1 MIYQSRTPPRSNAS
15 TQLHLGP
22 HFKHW
27 SNCNQKYSKQNQETN
42 TPMLCRFEKK
52 LLDSS
57 KTHHG
62 RINHQ
67 SSWICTWVIFQTI
80 QSLCDYQKILSQRE
94 KLRDLSIFSSLQT
107 DTKNNFYTEFSA
119 VTNWLAIYLI
129 DYRKYVFTSFV
140 PYSQLI
146 H

>member
-1 MIYQSRTPPRSNAS
+1 MIYQSRTPPRNNAS

-27 SNCNQKYSKQNQETN
+27 SNCNQKYSKQKQETN
-42 TPMLCRFEKK
+42 TPMLCRFDKM

-62 RINHQ
+62 RINYQ
-67 SSWICTWVIFQTI
+67 SSWICTWVIFQNI
-80 QSLCDYQKILSQRE
+80 QKLCDSQMALFQMENCVIYQISPEPKQILKIAFIQRFLLS
-94 KLRDLSIFSSLQT
+94 LI
-107 DTKNNFYTEFSA
+107 
-119 VTNWLAIYLI
+119 WLAIYLI
-129 DYRKYVFTSFV
+129 DYREYIFTFFV

>member
-1 MIYQSRTPPRSNAS
+1 LIYQSRTPPRSNAS
-15 TQLHLGP
+15 TQLHLGL

-27 SNCNQKYSKQNQETN
+27 SNCNQKYSKQNQETD
-42 TPMLCRFEKK
+42 TPMLCIFDKM

-57 KTHHG
+57 KTHHS
-62 RINHQ
+62 RINYQ
-67 SSWICTWVIFQTI
+67 SSWICTWVIFQNV
-80 QSLCDYQKILSQRE
+80 QKLCDSQRALFQME
-94 KLRDLSIFSSLQT
+94 NCVIYQFSPFYKT
-107 DTKNNFYTEFSA
+107 DSKNSFYTKISA

-129 DYRKYVFTSFV
+129 DYREYIFTSFV